1 MKQLITKTKLNF
13 NLKVIYIILSIIIS
27 FLFGVELLL
36 KKIGESIEEKYSTVE
51 EKEKEIMQIRE
62 SIRDVDLD
70 YKFSSLDTAK
80 LEIFDLVENLSK
92 RIPVVIDGD
101 FQIVDGRVIVLN
113 IKLEKDKINNDD
125 ISYLFN
131 TINNTS
137 VYVVIKN
144 LNIEKGQE
152 GGRLSAT
159 LELKRFIG
167 RLKLR
172 YSDLV
177 FLLLPVV
184 SSVVLTFLA
193 EFVYNR
199 YVSNYIQN
207 IQIVD
212 TASLDKV
219 KLTSSKVNKEPIKTK
234 LVVDALNIPNTN
246 TAILKP
252 ADLPPLEK
260 ILPFKDNPHIASQPT
275 KPANLTLQAIYVSST
290 QKFAVID
297 GKIYKEGSAAQ
308 SFKVLVIDVNKVQ
321 IETDARERIWLKL
334 Q

>member
-1 MKQLITKTKLNF
+1 MQP
-13 NLKVIYIILSIIIS
+13 LS
-27 FLFGVELLL
+27 
-36 KKIGESIEEKYSTVE
+36 
-51 EKEKEIMQIRE
+51 
-62 SIRDVDLD
+62 
-70 YKFSSLDTAK
+70 
-80 LEIFDLVENLSK
+80 
-92 RIPVVIDGD
+92 
-101 FQIVDGRVIVLN
+101 
-113 IKLEKDKINNDD
+113 
-125 ISYLFN
+125 
-131 TINNTS
+131 
-137 VYVVIKN
+137 
-144 LNIEKGQE
+144 
-152 GGRLSAT
+152 
-159 LELKRFIG
+159 LKRFIG

-219 KLTSSKVNKEPIKTK
+219 KLISSKVNKEPIKTK

>member
-159 LELKRFIG
+159 LELK
-167 RLKLR
+167 
-172 YSDLV
+172 
-177 FLLLPVV
+177 
-184 SSVVLTFLA
+184 
-193 EFVYNR
+193 
-199 YVSNYIQN
+199 
-207 IQIVD
+207 
-212 TASLDKV
+212 
-219 KLTSSKVNKEPIKTK
+219 
-234 LVVDALNIPNTN
+234 
-246 TAILKP
+246 
-252 ADLPPLEK
+252 
-260 ILPFKDNPHIASQPT
+260 
-275 KPANLTLQAIYVSST
+275 
-290 QKFAVID
+290 
-297 GKIYKEGSAAQ
+297 KIY
-308 SFKVLVIDVNKVQ
+308 
-321 IETDARERIWLKL
+321 R
-334 Q
+334 

>member
-1 MKQLITKTKLNF
+1 MQP
-13 NLKVIYIILSIIIS
+13 LS
-27 FLFGVELLL
+27 
-36 KKIGESIEEKYSTVE
+36 
-51 EKEKEIMQIRE
+51 
-62 SIRDVDLD
+62 
-70 YKFSSLDTAK
+70 
-80 LEIFDLVENLSK
+80 
-92 RIPVVIDGD
+92 
-101 FQIVDGRVIVLN
+101 
-113 IKLEKDKINNDD
+113 
-125 ISYLFN
+125 
-131 TINNTS
+131 
-137 VYVVIKN
+137 
-144 LNIEKGQE
+144 
-152 GGRLSAT
+152 
-159 LELKRFIG
+159 LKRFIG

-252 ADLPPLEK
+252 ADLPPLE
-260 ILPFKDNPHIASQPT
+260 N
-275 KPANLTLQAIYVSST
+275 ST
-290 QKFAVID
+290 F
-297 GKIYKEGSAAQ
+297 
-308 SFKVLVIDVNKVQ
+308 
-321 IETDARERIWLKL
+321 
-334 Q
+334 

>member
-36 KKIGESIEEKYSTVE
+36 KKIGESIEKNYSTVE

-144 LNIEKGQE
+144 LSIEKGQE

-159 LELKRFIG
+159 LELK
-167 RLKLR
+167 
-172 YSDLV
+172 
-177 FLLLPVV
+177 
-184 SSVVLTFLA
+184 
-193 EFVYNR
+193 
-199 YVSNYIQN
+199 
-207 IQIVD
+207 
-212 TASLDKV
+212 
-219 KLTSSKVNKEPIKTK
+219 
-234 LVVDALNIPNTN
+234 
-246 TAILKP
+246 
-252 ADLPPLEK
+252 
-260 ILPFKDNPHIASQPT
+260 
-275 KPANLTLQAIYVSST
+275 
-290 QKFAVID
+290 
-297 GKIYKEGSAAQ
+297 KIY
-308 SFKVLVIDVNKVQ
+308 
-321 IETDARERIWLKL
+321 R
-334 Q
+334 